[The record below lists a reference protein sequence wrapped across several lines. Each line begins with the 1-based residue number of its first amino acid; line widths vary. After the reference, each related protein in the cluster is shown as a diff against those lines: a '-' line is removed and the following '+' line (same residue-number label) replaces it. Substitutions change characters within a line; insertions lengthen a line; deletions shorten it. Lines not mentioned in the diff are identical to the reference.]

1 MHVQINFH
9 KDGYMLKANQE
20 SNETLLY
27 NLTVLKYY

>member
-1 MHVQINFH
+1 MHVQIDFH
-9 KDGYMLKANQE
+9 KDGSMLKANQE